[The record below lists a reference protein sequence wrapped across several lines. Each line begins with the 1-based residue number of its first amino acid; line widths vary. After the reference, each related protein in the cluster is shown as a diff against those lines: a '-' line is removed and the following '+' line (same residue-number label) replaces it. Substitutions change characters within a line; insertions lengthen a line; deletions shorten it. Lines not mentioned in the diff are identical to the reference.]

1 MKEVM
6 GKIYEWVKN
15 MFCNNKTEFEEM
27 EEYNAKF
34 KNPSSV
40 TIADKGVKKYLAN
53 YRKWKGSVELMYR
66 SKNSK
71 NSLEFGEKL
80 YGDIL
85 IKFSVCLDKGR
96 LLTVENLKLL
106 EGELAYFDKKTGH
119 RFNYD
124 EVICFNLGLLWH
136 KLGTEYDDNAVA
148 AFKKYIFSTLSLS
161 NNIAYGIREC
171 YAFKPIT
178 NWLYYSLMN
187 GELNLSS
194 PTTFNDPFDCP
205 ILQLLEGVD
214 DDIAKLIRKAY
225 GSCLKIVCFMSNK
238 KLPTAEDFRDRAK
251 HDGDASEYLNELM
264 WAHYADY
271 HKGICIKYHFEA
283 EQTKLPKSTNTVV
296 SYFRDVV
303 YKDDISLLGDDGNIN
318 MNDAFFVKSKAW
330 EYENELR
337 YLYFDIN
344 GSGDYQQ
351 IGIPNCISAIYF
363 GLRCTDNDRKLI
375 MDLMKGRKW
384 TTVERTIDTPDKIV
398 EHDVEFY
405 NIVRDTKCF
414 GKLAAEAIS

>member
-1 MKEVM
+1 M
-6 GKIYEWVKN
+6 GKICNWIKN
-15 MFCNNKTEFEEM
+15 FFCNSKNEFEEM
-27 EEYNAKF
+27 EAYKAKYH
-34 KNPSSV
+34 NPS
-40 TIADKGVKKYLAN
+40 TANTANKGVREYLAN
-53 YRKWKGSVELMYR
+53 YRKWRCAVELMYR
-66 SKNSK
+66 SKNT
-71 NSLEFGEKL
+71 NNRLEFGEKL

-85 IKFSVCLDKGR
+85 IIFSACLDKGT
-96 LLTVENLKLL
+96 LLTADNLKLL
-106 EGELAYFDKKTGH
+106 EGELTYFDAKTEH

-124 EVICFNLGLLWH
+124 EAICFNLGMLWH
-136 KLGTEYDDNAVA
+136 KLGTEYDDKAVT
-148 AFKKYIFSTLSLS
+148 AFKKYILSTLSLS
-161 NNIAYGIREC
+161 NNTAYGINAC

-205 ILQLLEGVD
+205 ILQLLEVED
-214 DDIAKLIRKAY
+214 NDIAKLIRKAY

-238 KLPTAEDFRDRAK
+238 KLPTGEDFTDRAK
-251 HDGDASEYLNELM
+251 HEGDVPEYLNELM

-296 SYFRDVV
+296 SYFRDVN
-303 YKDDISLLGDDGNIN
+303 YNDDITLLGKDGKIN

-344 GSGDYQQ
+344 GSGDHQQ
-351 IGIPNCISAIYF
+351 IGIPNCISAIFF
-363 GLRCTDNDRKLI
+363 GLRCSDNDRELI
-375 MDLMKGRKW
+375 MDLMKGKKW
-384 TTVERTIDTPDKIV
+384 TTVERTIDTPDKVV

-405 NIVRDTKCF
+405 NIVRDKECF
-414 GKLAAEAIS
+414 GKLVAEKIS